1 MGGNESRPCL
11 LLIAKNCLVAPDLA
25 LLQLH
30 AHQFCDQRPVLPG
43 ITPDADSVQPFQGME
58 VAFIERK
65 FLVEE
70 DLAYKIAIT
79 AANNVRI
86 ILAHGG

>member
-1 MGGNESRPCL
+1 MRVAVAYCSCQKLPGGSR
-11 LLIAKNCLVAPDLA
+11 AG
-25 LLQLH
+25 LLQLY
-30 AHQFCDQRPVLPG
+30 AHQFCDQRPVLPR

-58 VAFIERK
+58 VALIERK

-70 DLAYKIAIT
+70 NLAHKIAIT
-79 AANNVRI
+79 AADNVRI